1 MNYWKESIEE
11 ALSEIGISA
20 TADQTKELVEWVQG
34 SHDNYGMAMGHD
46 VASANWESDE
56 SKELKRMKAEAKKTL
71 QWELETKPCRNCT
84 TTGTSRDG
92 WGRDAQC
99 PDCYGKGRI

>member
-1 MNYWKESIEE
+1 MDYWKESIEE

-20 TADQTKELVEWVQG
+20 TEAQTKELIEWIEG

-56 SKELKRMKAEAKKTL
+56 SRELKRMKAEDEKKR
-71 QWELETKPCRNCT
+71 QWELSTKPCRACT
-84 TTGTSRDG
+84 TTGWVRDG
-92 WGRDAQC
+92 WGRDVQC